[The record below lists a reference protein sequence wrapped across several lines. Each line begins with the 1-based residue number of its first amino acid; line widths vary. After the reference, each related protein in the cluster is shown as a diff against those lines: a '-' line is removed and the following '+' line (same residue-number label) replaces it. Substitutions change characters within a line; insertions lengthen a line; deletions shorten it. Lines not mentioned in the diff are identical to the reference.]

1 MSRRAKVLFAT
12 ILALSLASPAIAL
25 GAVTKPVATTGG
37 VAKVTLST
45 ASLLGKVN
53 PSGAATTYLFQYG
66 PTVLYGASTAPTAAG
81 SAAKVVNVVAD
92 VAGLAPATTYYYR
105 LVAKNAKGTTLGAR
119 RSFKTKNQPLGL
131 TLAATPN
138 PVAFGK
144 PTVLGGVLSG
154 TGNAGRQVVLQSNPF
169 PYTQGFVT
177 TTNPQVIGA
186 TGQFGFPLVSVAL
199 NTQYRVLIPTK
210 PNVVSPIVFVGVAP
224 KVSTS
229 VTATRVRKGQRVRF
243 SGTVKPGQGGERTA
257 IQKLKG
263 TRWVTVAGSITHRL
277 SSTSARYSQRIRI
290 GHSGSYRVFVAMAD
304 GRFVSNSGRTVK
316 IRLR

>member
-1 MSRRAKVLFAT
+1 
-12 ILALSLASPAIAL
+12 
-25 GAVTKPVATTGG
+25 
-37 VAKVTLST
+37 
-45 ASLLGKVN
+45 
-53 PSGAATTYLFQYG
+53 
-66 PTVLYGASTAPTAAG
+66 
-81 SAAKVVNVVAD
+81 
-92 VAGLAPATTYYYR
+92 
-105 LVAKNAKGTTLGAR
+105 
-119 RSFKTKNQPLGL
+119 
-131 TLAATPN
+131 
-138 PVAFGK
+138 
-144 PTVLGGVLSG
+144 
-154 TGNAGRQVVLQSNPF
+154 
-169 PYTQGFVT
+169 
-177 TTNPQVIGA
+177 
-186 TGQFGFPLVSVAL
+186 VSVAL